1 MALTSTDGR
10 EIAVSAL
17 RRRDLSEGAIARRLR
32 TAGASDRVVWETL
45 AWLGRRGYVDD
56 ARLARNRAFA
66 LAEKGY
72 GDAAIALRL
81 AQEGIDDQLQKLAIA
96 ELEPE
101 IERARAYARGT
112 SLEQAGR
119 LARALSRRGFRDDS
133 IEAAL
138 LMLDD
143 SANAGLP

>member
-1 MALTSTDGR
+1 MALNPTDGH

-17 RRRDLSEGAIARRLR
+17 RRRDLSTDAIARRLR
-32 TAGASDRVVWETL
+32 IAGAPDQVVQETL
-45 AWLGRRGYVDD
+45 DWLGARGYVDD
-56 ARLARNRAFA
+56 ARLARSRAVA

-81 AQEGIDDQLQKLAIA
+81 THDGIERELRESAIA

-101 IERARAYARGT
+101 IERARRHALGSPER
-112 SLEQAGR
+112 EPGR
-119 LARALSRRGFRDDS
+119 LAATLARRGFGDEA

-138 LMLDD
+138 SMLD
-143 SANAGLP
+143 AGGGAALR